1 MNMNKRKA
9 TGVLG
14 AMLAANDGRS
24 LERTRNRMLIAL
36 KIETAM
42 REKGLSQKQFASLM
56 DKSESEISDWLS
68 GNRNFTV
75 DTLTDIGREL
85 GISLLNTHLYG
96 TLQVPLQIAYKVK
109 KNTSQII
116 RLKNTFFDI
125 DARGNVSASNEH
137 LMVG

>member
-1 MNMNKRKA
+1 MNKRKA

-14 AMLAANDGRS
+14 AMLATNDGRS

-36 KIETAM
+36 KIETAI

-56 DKSESEISDWLS
+56 GKSESEISDWLS

-75 DTLTDIGREL
+75 DTLTDISREL

-96 TLQVPLQIAYKVK
+96 TLQVPLQVACKVQQ
-109 KNTSQII
+109 NNSQII
-116 RLKNTFFDI
+116 RLKNPFIDI
-125 DARGNVSASNEH
+125 DARGKVSACNEH